1 MAKQDQ
7 AYVDEKGRP
16 RWRRNDQVA
25 EYLKQLYD
33 FLVIGGYEETH
44 ARRYPQLAYTIS
56 RHPGL
61 IDQLH
66 AEGRLAEIQGI
77 GGVVAQIIGE
87 FIETGS
93 SGKMEEFAEHP
104 QDRARIDRHPR
115 PGRQNGAHPL
125 RRARHRRPGGV

>member
-7 AYVDEKGRP
+7 AYVDEKGRT

-87 FIETGS
+87 CIETVCG
-93 SGKMEEFAEHP
+93 E
-104 QDRARIDRHPR
+104 
-115 PGRQNGAHPL
+115 PL
-125 RRARHRRPGGV
+125 YSVQQCK